1 MKSNSSSPLPGFG
14 ILALCTSAQAALISN
29 PGFEA
34 DTFTTF
40 PGYISGAT
48 NGPITGWSSTDD
60 NRAGLNPGGGA
71 NPSPFANNGVI
82 PEGTQIGF
90 IQANN
95 GTTTLSSNAGI
106 TALTPGATY
115 NLTYRVNSRNSQVPR
130 MGLVV
135 DGQTLI
141 QNDVTSVGGTN
152 PYKYVSVNFT
162 ATSATATL
170 SLSNTSATDTTVI
183 LDNFSI
189 SAAAPKFSVTP
200 WTDDASSGLVGTA
213 IYTHAYNFGNS
224 ATNTSI
230 NGVPII
236 AVTGGNPTI
245 AGSFSYNMP
254 VAFGLDAN
262 NVTGDSAAL
271 ANSFVYNNQN
281 ATLSLE
287 GLIDGQTYRTSIFTV
302 GWDVAP
308 GRSSTLTA
316 NGERLTVDVSGL
328 GNNNGTR
335 IDYEFVAS
343 GTTQDITL
351 DSLGGNTFH
360 TYGFTNALVIPEPSS
375 IALVSLGLL
384 GLIGRRRK

>member
-1 MKSNSSSPLPGFG
+1 M
-14 ILALCTSAQAALISN
+14 
-29 PGFEA
+29 
-34 DTFTTF
+34 
-40 PGYISGAT
+40 
-48 NGPITGWSSTDD
+48 
-60 NRAGLNPGGGA
+60 
-71 NPSPFANNGVI
+71 I

-170 SLSNTSATDTTVI
+170 SLSNTSATDTTVL

-200 WTDDASSGLVGTA
+200 WTDDASSGLVSTTN
-213 IYTHAYNFGNS
+213 YTHAYNFGNN
-224 ATNTSI
+224 ATNISI
-230 NGVPII
+230 NGVPIT
-236 AVTGGNPTI
+236 AVTGANPTI

-254 VAFGLDAN
+254 AAFGLDTN
-262 NVTGDSAAL
+262 NITGDSAAL
-271 ANSFVYNNQN
+271 ANSFVYNNRN
-281 ATLSLE
+281 ASLTLE
-287 GLIDGQTYRTSIFTV
+287 GLTDGQTYRTSIFTV
-302 GWDVAP
+302 GWDDTL

-316 NGERLTVDVSGL
+316 NGERLTVDASGL

-343 GTTQDITL
+343 GTTQDFAL
-351 DSLGGNTFH
+351 DSLGVNTFH